1 MNAIECNECC
11 ICMEAIGKTNNCVTE
26 CGHSFCLKCLATS
39 LRINVACPMC
49 RHEIIESESDEEE
62 EDYEEEE
69 DDEEDDDDE
78 DDEEA
83 EEAECDDAPV
93 VLDDH
98 EREDE
103 CPISE
108 LVVRLEKQGITYEN
122 LVSMIF
128 TRYPKTYTKKH
139 IRHINKVTENVV
151 NDADDE
157 VCENR
162 MFAAEDV
169 RIQ

>member
-1 MNAIECNECC
+1 
-11 ICMEAIGKTNNCVTE
+11 MEAIGKTNNCVTE

-62 EDYEEEE
+62 EDYEDE
-69 DDEEDDDDE
+69 EEDDDD
-78 DDEEA
+78 DEVSEA
-83 EEAECDDAPV
+83 EEAEGDTTPV

-139 IRHINKVTENVV
+139 IRHINKVTETVV

-162 MFAAEDV
+162 QFAAEDV